1 MAAKRNVTVS
11 LNPPAQPLTAAER
24 RAAWTATIAV
34 QQQNLK
40 REAAERRAKRSATP
54 TP

>member
-11 LNPPAQPLTAAER
+11 LNPPAKPLTATER

-40 REAAERRAKRSATP
+40 REAAERRAKRAQSVT
-54 TP
+54 